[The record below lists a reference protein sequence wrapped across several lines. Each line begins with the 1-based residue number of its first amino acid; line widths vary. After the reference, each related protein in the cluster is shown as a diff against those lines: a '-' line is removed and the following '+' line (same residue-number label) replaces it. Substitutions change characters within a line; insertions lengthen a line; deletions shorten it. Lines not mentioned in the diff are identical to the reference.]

1 MGKLKNICR
10 SALLLAM
17 LPSVLS
23 SCIDEDMS
31 DCGNDYKIVYKM
43 NLRTNLSTEIEQTLT
58 TADEQAF
65 APTLKSALSSVFTDY
80 AHDNDLLF
88 FVDGKVA
95 KHEANEMNGNT
106 ATYTIYLD
114 RNDYRHLALA
124 NTKDESQ
131 VSATGTDSQATFALQ
146 QISGDTIDSHRNG
159 LFTARKSIAA
169 DDFDKDIY
177 VNLYMANCA
186 AVVLIDQSEAVPDNL
201 LGYASGMNTYFS
213 VNDSTYSKKQS
224 TILRARSV
232 YDTTSTKAS
241 DGTATEPSDS
251 KYNAVYAV
259 GFPSEKDLWTFDIIA
274 RINGKYT
281 KTTLTVNEPLKA
293 GQLKII
299 KTKLKADGSLTT
311 VTVNVGVSVKLDW
324 KPGGEHD
331 VEI

>member
-1 MGKLKNICR
+1 MGKLTSIFR
-10 SALLLAM
+10 SALLLAT
-17 LPSVLS
+17 LPAALT

-31 DCGNDYKIVYKM
+31 DCGSDYKITYKM

-65 APTLKSALSSVFTDY
+65 APTLQQALSSVFTDY
-80 AHDNDLLF
+80 AQDNDLSF
-88 FVDGKVA
+88 YVDSKLTR
-95 KHEANEMNGNT
+95 HEANEMNGNT

-124 NTKDESQ
+124 NTKDETQ
-131 VSATGTDSQATFALQ
+131 VQATGTDALSTFALQ
-146 QISGDTIDSHRNG
+146 QVTGDTIDSHRHG
-159 LFTARKSIAA
+159 LFTARQSIAA
-169 DDFDKDIY
+169 DDFDKDID

-186 AVVLIDQSEAVPDNL
+186 AVVLIDQSEATPDL
-201 LGYASGMNTYFS
+201 LYGYTAGMTTDFS
-213 VNDSTYSKKQS
+213 VNDSTYSKKQT

-232 YDTTSTKAS
+232 YDVTSTKAS
-241 DGTATEPSDS
+241 DGSTTAATDS
-251 KYNAVYAV
+251 KYNALYTV
-259 GFPSEKDLWTFDIIA
+259 GFPSEKDSWTFDIIA

-281 KTTLTVNEPLKA
+281 KTTLTVSEPLKA

-311 VTVNVGVSVKLDW
+311 VTANVGASVKLDW

-331 VEI
+331 IEI